1 VVWNANA
8 RAPEVLAEV
17 HLAALHLPRVAVYYT
32 ISALLTVVLVTV
44 GVLMLRTIERHE
56 SRDTKEAERTD

>member
-1 VVWNANA
+1 
-8 RAPEVLAEV
+8 LAEV
-17 HLAALHLPRVAVYYT
+17 HLAALHLPRIAVYYT

-56 SRDTKEAERTD
+56 PRDAKEAERTD